1 MSCGP
6 GQVAMA
12 FDVAS
17 PEAIAWAERNAARL
31 VTGVTDDVRDAIR
44 LFVTRGF
51 EEGIP
56 PARLAQYIRDGIGL
70 TPRDAGA
77 VLNRRLELLAQ
88 GLTQEQVDKKVLA
101 YSEKLIQRRALT
113 IARTETMR
121 ASNEGQAELWRQA
134 EEKGLLTGTEMKVWI
149 TADPCPI
156 CEELEGE
163 TVGLNDDFSIGSDP
177 PAHPNCRCTIGL
189 VQE

>member
-6 GQVAMA
+6 GKVAMA
-12 FDVAS
+12 FDATN
-17 PEAIAWAERNAARL
+17 PEAVAWAERNAARL

-44 LFVTRGF
+44 LFVQRGF

-56 PARLAQYIRDGIGL
+56 PARLAALIRDGIGL
-70 TPRDAGA
+70 TPRDAEA
-77 VLNRRLELLAQ
+77 VLNRRAKLLAE
-88 GLTQEQVDKKVLA
+88 GATEAEVDKKTRA
-101 YSEKLIQRRALT
+101 YSEKLIRRRALT

-121 ASNEGQAELWRQA
+121 AANEGQMQLWSQA
-134 EEKGLLTGTEMKVWI
+134 REAGLLTGKEKKVWI

-156 CEELEGE
+156 CAPLEGE
-163 TVGLNDDFSIGSDP
+163 TVGLDEDFSIGGDP

-189 VQE
+189 VT